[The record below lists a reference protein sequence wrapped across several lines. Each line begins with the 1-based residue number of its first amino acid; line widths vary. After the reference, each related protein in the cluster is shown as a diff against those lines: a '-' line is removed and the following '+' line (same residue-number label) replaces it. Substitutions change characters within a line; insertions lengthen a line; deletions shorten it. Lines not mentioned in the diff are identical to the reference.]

1 MNALRKR
8 RIGAVAL
15 VLALLG
21 AVIATGPPAARA
33 AEPMVVSIAGPSQ
46 LPAVGE
52 TFQVAVSV
60 TGSPGLNAVQ
70 FKLTYDDAVVT
81 CTDVTTGP
89 VLKGMLSATNPHAT
103 RGPVGAM
110 IAAASA
116 ETVRGNGVI
125 GTFTFQVKQAGD
137 PGFGLTEDKFS
148 AADGTDLTYTVTK
161 QLPGTTTKPSDP
173 STPTKPGGNT
183 DPGGNTNPGGNTGP
197 ITPST
202 PADPKPIPP
211 NQGSTQK
218 FSDVP
223 ASFWAAENIGKAAEK
238 NLVAGYEDGT
248 FRPDRNVT
256 RAEFV
261 TMLWRLSGTPAA
273 TKAAAFQDVASNA
286 WFAPQVAWAAEKGY
300 VNGKSADTFDPNGA
314 VTRQEAMTI
323 LFRTSG
329 GQSGGELMFT
339 SIYDSQFTDSP
350 QIASWAKPALYWAVY
365 KSLVTGTTPTTLSPT
380 GNATRA
386 QIAVILVRYAD
397 GLDQ

>member
-8 RIGAVAL
+8 RIGAWAL

-21 AVIATGPPAARA
+21 AVLVAGPPAARA
-33 AEPMVVSIAGPSQ
+33 AEPMGLSVAGPSQ

-52 TFQVAVSV
+52 QFQVTVSV

-70 FKLTYDDAVVT
+70 FKLTYNDAVVT
-81 CTDVTTGP
+81 CTNVTTGP
-89 VLKGMLSATNPHAT
+89 VLQGMLSATNPHAT
-103 RGPVGAM
+103 RGQVGAM

-116 ETVRGNGVI
+116 ETVRGDGVV

-137 PGFGLTEDKFS
+137 PGFGLTEDKLS
-148 AADGTDLTYTVTK
+148 GADGSDLTYTVTK
-161 QLPGTTTKPSDP
+161 QLPGAAT
-173 STPTKPGGNT
+173 
-183 DPGGNTNPGGNTGP
+183 PGGNTGGSP
-197 ITPST
+197 GGNTTPGGNTGGST
-202 PADPKPIPP
+202 GGDTTTPTTPTDPKPTTPD
-211 NQGSTQK
+211 QGTSTAQK
-218 FSDVP
+218 FRDVP
-223 ASFWAAENIGKAAEK
+223 TSFWAAENIGKAAEK

-273 TKAAAFQDVASNA
+273 TKTAAFQDVASDA

-300 VNGKSADTFDPNGA
+300 VNGKSADSFDPNGA

-323 LFRTSG
+323 LFRYSG
-329 GQSGGELMFT
+329 GQSGGETMFT
-339 SIYDSQFTDSP
+339 SVYDSQFTDSA

-365 KSLVTGTTPTTLSPT
+365 KSLVTGTTPTTLAPT

-397 GLDQ
+397 GQGA